1 MAKDKTKGLSR
12 KWPEQG
18 VNPLPYGSYPTRG
31 TGIGSKGRGRQGEV
45 LRSGQQSYIDQLRGT
60 PKGKIEGKGGFGAR
74 KRVLEDQKVV
84 KKKKKKMTMEEGA
97 RKHEDLR
104 KKRSKM
110 EEENKATK
118 EKLWGDWLYPKGW
131 GTKKGIKKRTGRGKA
146 EREKEKKKKSE
157 SWTPPPVQGIPRGN
171 K

>member
-1 MAKDKTKGLSR
+1 MEDTRFGMDYIKKVRGKSDPRAGTESSKGGGGLGR
-12 KWPEQG
+12 FTW
-18 VNPLPYGSYPTRG
+18 
-31 TGIGSKGRGRQGEV
+31 GSKKSLG
-45 LRSGQQSYIDQLRGT
+45 S
-60 PKGKIEGKGGFGAR
+60 
-74 KRVLEDQKVV
+74 QKVV
-84 KKKKKKMTMEEGA
+84 KKKKKKMTMEEEG

-131 GTKKGIKKRTGRGKA
+131 HTKKGIKKRTGRGKA
-146 EREKEKKKKSE
+146 EREKEKKKKGE
-157 SWTPPPVQGIPRGN
+157 SWTPPPVQGVPRGN